1 MYACKCSYIK
11 LFGEKRKVSKSAVIL
26 LSGGLD
32 SATVL
37 ALAKA
42 SGFDCYAMNINYQQR
57 HIAELKFAKKLA
69 ESFDA
74 EDYKLVDI
82 DLSWL
87 KGSSLTNKKMEIPQS
102 PSNGIPST
110 YVPARNT
117 MMLSLALA
125 WAETINSQDIFIGV
139 NAIDYS
145 GYPDCREE
153 YIESF
158 QRMANLATK
167 TGVEGSKITIHTPLI
182 KMNKAEIIQLGLKHK
197 VDYSMTVSCYQAT
210 SEGYAC
216 GKCDS
221 CRLRREGFEKLNM
234 KDPTLYLR

>member
-1 MYACKCSYIK
+1 MKKKA
-11 LFGEKRKVSKSAVIL
+11 SKSAVIL

-37 ALAKA
+37 ALAK
-42 SGFDCYAMNINYQQR
+42 SEGYQCYAMNINYHQR
-57 HIAELKFAKKLA
+57 HSAELKYAKRLA
-69 ESFDA
+69 SLYEVK
-74 EDYKLVDI
+74 EYKVVDI

-87 KGSSLTNKKMEIPQS
+87 TGSSLTNKSMSIPQS
-102 PSNGIPST
+102 ASEGIPST

-117 MMLSLALA
+117 IMMTLALA
-125 WAETINSQDIFIGV
+125 WAETINSQAIFIGV

-153 YIESF
+153 YIKSF
-158 QRMANLATK
+158 EAMANLATK
-167 TGVEGSKITIHTPLI
+167 TGVEGSKITIHAPLI
-182 KMNKAEIIQLGLKHK
+182 HMNKAEIIKLGLEKG

-210 SEGYAC
+210 ADGHAC

-221 CRLRREGFEKLNM
+221 CRLRREGFKDLGIA
-234 KDPTLYLR
+234 DPTMYEGQN